1 MEDAAVIGTARRI
14 ATARLGP
21 EPLKTLDAGL
31 RPADDAEGY
40 AIQKA
45 VHRLLAESG
54 NGEIVGYKVG
64 ATEKDLQESLGL
76 SGPAAGGMTANGI
89 HPSGVGLR
97 RSRYRAPAVE
107 CEIAL
112 ILDADLDGADVPYTR
127 ASVAGAV
134 ATCHAAIEVIDD
146 RYEDLSSMD
155 GPTLI
160 ADDMLHAACVLGRPV
175 RPGADL
181 AAARGMFRVNGRA
194 VGSGRGADLMGHP
207 YEVLAWLANRL
218 AEVGQPLLA
227 GHVVMCGS
235 VVAPVWL
242 ADQPGGDLEVAA
254 SFDGLGE
261 ARATFR

>member
-1 MEDAAVIGTARRI
+1 
-14 ATARLGP
+14 
-21 EPLKTLDAGL
+21 
-31 RPADDAEGY
+31 
-40 AIQKA
+40 
-45 VHRLLAESG
+45 
-54 NGEIVGYKVG
+54 
-64 ATEKDLQESLGL
+64 
-76 SGPAAGGMTANGI
+76 MTATGI
-89 HPSGVGLR
+89 HPSGVELR
-97 RSRYRAPAVE
+97 RSRYRAPGVE

-112 ILDADLDGADVPYTR
+112 TLDADLDGAGAPHTR

-134 ATCHAAIEVIDD
+134 ASCHAAIEVIDD
-146 RYEDLSSMD
+146 RYEDLGAMG

-181 AAARGMFRVNGRA
+181 AAVRGVFHVNGRA
-194 VGSGRGADLMGHP
+194 AGSGRGADLMGHP

-235 VVAPVWL
+235 VVAPLWL
-242 ADQPGGDLEVAA
+242 ADQPVGDLEVVAN
-254 SFDGLGE
+254 FDGLGE